1 MNKPMANARTTAS
14 TSAAGHHSS
23 VSASPMKRST
33 ASKSASAPK
42 TTARKGASRASD
54 IPPEVLA
61 ALSRGEIESATL
73 TEGLAVDQYR
83 LLTSVFPALPAP
95 VLEQAKAAS
104 QLGILKRMMAFG
116 ELLWVALGEVGLRH
130 CCEHV
135 SDTVR
140 GWACFMLG
148 ARPDLSLAARLDAIR
163 PLADDPHFGVR
174 EWAWMALRPHLAAS
188 LDEAITRLLPWTED
202 ESAHV
207 RRFATESIRPRGVW
221 CAHLAALKREP
232 QQALALLAALRA
244 DPAVYVQ
251 DSVANWLNDAAK
263 DNPDWVRAVC
273 ADWLQGEPAPETR
286 RICQRAMRSL
296 V

>member
-1 MNKPMANARTTAS
+1 
-14 TSAAGHHSS
+14 
-23 VSASPMKRST
+23 MKRKT
-33 ASKSASAPK
+33 APRSASASKPA
-42 TTARKGASRASD
+42 TRQGKGASRTSD

-83 LLTSVFPALPAP
+83 LLTSVLPALPAP

-116 ELLWVALGEVGLRH
+116 QLLWTAQGEAGLRR
-130 CCEHV
+130 CCEHA

-140 GWACFMLG
+140 GWACFMVG
-148 ARPDLSLAARLDAIR
+148 ARDDLSLAARLAAIR

-188 LDEAITRLLPWTED
+188 LDEAIARLMAWATD
-202 ESAHV
+202 ESAYV

-221 CAHLAALKREP
+221 CAHLTALKQEP
-232 QQALALLAALRA
+232 QRALPLLALLRA

-263 DNPDWVRAVC
+263 DNPDWVRVVC
-273 ADWLQGEPAPETR
+273 ADWLRGDPSPETR
-286 RICQRAMRSL
+286 RICRRAMRSL
-296 V
+296 G